1 MARPDKLKL
10 GTFVY
15 TFGFHPAAWLHPGSD
30 VNGANDIAHL
40 ARVAQISEAA
50 AFDFMFFADSPAA
63 AVGHPEALARQ
74 PTKMNRF
81 EPITAITALSMVTER
96 LGFVA
101 TASTS
106 YYEPYNIARLYAS
119 ADHISRGRICWNV
132 VTSDHDETGYNY
144 NRQGLDPHGDR
155 YDRGEEFLDVVFGL
169 WDTWEDDALL
179 LDRASGMYHDPAR
192 LHQLNHEG
200 RHFQVR
206 GPLNIARTPQGR
218 PVIAQAGGSERG
230 RELAARTAEI
240 VFSLASSR
248 EKNAAFYA
256 DVKGRMAK
264 YGRDPDDLKV
274 MPGIVI
280 NVGETRAE
288 AEARAEEMVARMHP
302 EVGLL
307 MLQEFL
313 ETDLHGADLD
323 APFPMDRMPA
333 TPKGSVAMFEEVREF
348 VTAGH
353 SLRDLVTHYAR
364 RHTGNGLTGS
374 YIEVADFMQDW
385 FEARA
390 CDGFILMC
398 PTLPA
403 SLQDFTRLVVPE
415 LRRRGLFREGY
426 EATTLRGNLGLSWPD
441 TRHARARKA
450 AE

>member
-1 MARPDKLKL
+1 MARNDKLKL

-50 AFDFMFFADSPAA
+50 HFDFMFFADSPAA
-63 AVGHPEALARQ
+63 AIGHPDALARQ

-81 EPITAITALSMVTER
+81 EPITAITALSMVTR
-96 LGFVA
+96 NLGFVA

-119 ADHISRGRICWNV
+119 ADHISGGRICWNV

-144 NRQGLDPHGDR
+144 NRQGLDPHEDR
-155 YDRGEEFLDVVFGL
+155 YRRGEEFLDVVFGL
-169 WDTWEDDALL
+169 WDSYEDDALR
-179 LDRASGMYHDPAR
+179 LDRESGWYHDPAK
-192 LHQLNHEG
+192 LHQLDHVGE
-200 RHFQVR
+200 HFQVR

-230 RELAARTAEI
+230 KELAARTAEI
-240 VFSLASSR
+240 AFSLASNID
-248 EKNAAFYA
+248 KNKAFYA
-256 DVKGRMAK
+256 DVKSRMAK
-264 YGRDPDDLKV
+264 YGRTPDDLKI

-288 AEARAEEMVARMHP
+288 AEARAQEMVDLMHP

-313 ETDLHGADLD
+313 EIDLHGADLD
-323 APFPMDRMPA
+323 APFPMDKMPETA
-333 TPKGSVAMFEEVREF
+333 KGSVAMFQEVREF
-348 VTAGH
+348 VEQGH
-353 SLRDLVTHYAR
+353 SLRELITHYAR
-364 RHTGNGLTGS
+364 QHTGNGLTGS
-374 YIEVADFMQDW
+374 YIEVADFMQEW
-385 FEARA
+385 FEERA
-390 CDGFILMC
+390 ADGFILMA

-403 SLQDFTRLVVPE
+403 SLEDFTRLVVPE
-415 LRRRGLFREGY
+415 LQRRGLFREAY
-426 EATTLRGNLGLSWPD
+426 EADTLRGNLGLSWPD
-441 TRHARARKA
+441 TRHAAARA